1 LSYTVS
7 LLEALQLIG
16 YSLGAVL
23 PLGMGYLL
31 FKQRLSLKS
40 VHGML
45 LGLAACM
52 AGWHGS
58 NLVITLR
65 GLLGLDV
72 AQWANVL
79 RAADSVAVISITVCY
94 SLLLHVHLHLWARAH
109 KRQLTRAERVRVYLS
124 YIPCLFLVPGLWRI
138 WMGPYQPMLTKLS
151 SFVLPFAVWIAYSLA
166 VVAITELRVARGPVS
181 PAERRNLQT
190 LAVSFIGIAIL
201 VMAALGL
208 GLGRGTTAGLYLNTF
223 ANLGSLLPS
232 ALLAYYIYR
241 YRYLE
246 LIIKESLIV
255 ATFAAVVL
263 AVYLYGIRRVGEWT
277 SSRFGLRAGVV
288 EAILILALTLAAA
301 PLRGWLDRSFRAL
314 FERETALYRE
324 VVARIGAQAGHYR
337 QLPELLGFIE
347 TETAN
352 ALSLRRVKIV
362 LRSDDEH
369 EIQEDSVWIEDLWR
383 QTGAEDLAFVE
394 DAPELREHGY
404 NVAYA
409 LRREDRN
416 EGLMLVEAA
425 ANALTNDVRAV
436 LEVLAGQVAI
446 AVEDCRLA
454 NANVQLERRLAEGE
468 RLAALGQMAA
478 TVAHEVKNPL
488 SAIKSIA
495 QVMSEDEGLK
505 TQHARDL
512 SLIVGETDRLSNSV
526 TQLLS
531 FASKAPPASVP
542 CRADELL
549 RSVAGLFR
557 ADADERKIVLQSSA
571 VGDAALDGVQTAA
584 VRDALSN
591 LLLNALQATSAGG
604 RVTIESFC
612 DGDGIHFAVSD
623 SGPGIAAELQ
633 ARIWEP
639 FFTTRQRGTGLG
651 LAIVRKRMEE
661 AGGTARLAPSRNGKG
676 ARFELRLPV
685 QSRRR

>member
-1 LSYTVS
+1 MS

-109 KRQLTRAERVRVYLS
+109 KRPLTRAERVRVYLS

-324 VVARIGAQAGHYR
+324 VVARIGAQAGNYR

-639 FFTTRQRGTGLG
+639 FFTTRRRGTGLG

>member
-1 LSYTVS
+1 MS

-40 VHGML
+40 VHGLL

-79 RAADSVAVISITVCY
+79 RTADSVAVASITVCY
-94 SLLLHVHLHLWARAH
+94 SLLLHVHLYLWARAH
-109 KRQLTRAERVRVYLS
+109 KRPLTRAERVRVYLS
-124 YIPCLFLVPGLWRI
+124 YIPCLFLVFGLWRI
-138 WMGPYQPMLTKLS
+138 WTGPYQPMLTKLS
-151 SFVLPFAVWIAYSLA
+151 SFVLPFAVWIAYSLG

-181 PAERRNLQT
+181 PSERMNLRT
-190 LAVSFIGIAIL
+190 LAVSFIGIGIL

-263 AVYLYGIRRVGEWT
+263 AVYLYGIRRVGEWA
-277 SSRFGLRAGVV
+277 SSRFGFRAGVV

-324 VVARIGAQAGHYR
+324 VVARIGAQAGQYR
-337 QLPELLGFIE
+337 QLPELLEFIE
-347 TETAN
+347 TETTS

-362 LRSDDEH
+362 LRSDDE
-369 EIQEDSVWIEDLWR
+369 EQKQEDSAWIEDLLR
-383 QTGAEDLAFVE
+383 QTEAGGLAFVE
-394 DAPELREHGY
+394 DAEDLREHGY

-425 ANALTNDVRAV
+425 SNALTNDVRAV

-542 CRADELL
+542 CHADELL

-557 ADADERKIVLQSSA
+557 ADADERNIALQSTA

-591 LLLNALQATSAGG
+591 LLLNALQATPAGG

-623 SGPGIAAELQ
+623 SGPGINLELQ

-661 AGGTARLAPSRNGKG
+661 ADGTARLVPSRNGKG

-685 QSRRR
+685 AGSAGILPA

>member
-1 LSYTVS
+1 MS

-72 AQWANVL
+72 VQWANVL

-109 KRQLTRAERVRVYLS
+109 KRPLTRAERVRVYLS
-124 YIPCLFLVPGLWRI
+124 YIPCLFLVLGLWRI

-324 VVARIGAQAGHYR
+324 VVARIGAQAGNYR

-639 FFTTRQRGTGLG
+639 FFTTRRRGTGLG

>member
-1 LSYTVS
+1 MS

-109 KRQLTRAERVRVYLS
+109 KRPLTRAERVRVYLS
-124 YIPCLFLVPGLWRI
+124 YIPCLFLVLGLWRI

-454 NANVQLERRLAEGE
+454 NANVQLERRLAEGA